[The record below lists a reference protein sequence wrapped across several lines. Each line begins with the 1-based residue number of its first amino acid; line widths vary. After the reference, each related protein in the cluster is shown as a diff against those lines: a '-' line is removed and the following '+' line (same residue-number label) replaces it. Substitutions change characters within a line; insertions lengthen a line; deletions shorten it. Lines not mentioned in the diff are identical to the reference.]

1 MKLLLIYNPAAGGG
15 KAKKFINPMM
25 QYFVQKG
32 FNVVLKLT
40 TCKRHATQLTQEAD
54 FSQYQGVVAS
64 GGDGTLFEVVNGYLR
79 NTSLQD
85 IYAKKPPLGIVPN
98 GTGNAFSKELG
109 LTGVCWQKA
118 IDIIA
123 LNHRKKIDVG
133 VFRTEN
139 EVHYFLNMLGFGF
152 VSEVNKASIRLKFL
166 GPYAYFL
173 AVFQRLLGLKTYQLQ
188 LTIDNQLVERDN
200 VFLEVA
206 NSRYTGDNFL
216 MAPDAQ
222 IDDGY
227 LDLVLLN
234 KASRTKI
241 LKLFPTIFTGKHVD
255 YPEIEVFKAKKIR
268 IQTVPPQILTPDGEL
283 FGKTPVEIDCISKA
297 LEVFWR

>member
-1 MKLLLIYNPAAGGG
+1 
-15 KAKKFINPMM
+15 
-25 QYFVQKG
+25 
-32 FNVVLKLT
+32 
-40 TCKRHATQLTQEAD
+40 
-54 FSQYQGVVAS
+54 
-64 GGDGTLFEVVNGYLR
+64 
-79 NTSLQD
+79 
-85 IYAKKPPLGIVPN
+85 
-98 GTGNAFSKELG
+98 
-109 LTGVCWQKA
+109 
-118 IDIIA
+118 
-123 LNHRKKIDVG
+123 
-133 VFRTEN
+133 
-139 EVHYFLNMLGFGF
+139 
-152 VSEVNKASIRLKFL
+152 
-166 GPYAYFL
+166 
-173 AVFQRLLGLKTYQLQ
+173 
-188 LTIDNQLVERDN
+188 
-200 VFLEVA
+200 VA